1 MSASGHTIEA
11 LFTSIDQASD
21 AHALFTAAST
31 RLREISPFDAAV
43 WVATDP
49 VNGLT
54 TAPVQVE
61 NLHEGGCGD
70 YWESELFAE
79 HVHPFRDLARAPVP
93 VAGLRAATGDRPA
106 SSPLYRKFMSPRGFD
121 DELRAVLRVDGQPW
135 GHLSLFRERGRHP
148 FRDADIA
155 LVHAISVPMARRL
168 RSFARPVAGAF
179 QDFAA
184 TPGMLLFDTAGSLVS
199 INDEARHLLAE
210 MPVGPALPTAKGID
224 LPLPTWI
231 LTTAGH
237 TRMTGE
243 NARIRVRTRTGRW
256 LVCHASSLR
265 SGDDAAAV
273 TALVLEPARPTEVAS
288 LIVAAYALTDREM
301 DVTELIARG
310 LSTAQIAARLF
321 LSAHTVRD
329 HVKAIF
335 EKVGVTSRGEL
346 VAKLFTDHYE
356 PAAARN
362 TLRILSR
369 DADGRTGY
377 AGPRAE

>member
-11 LFTSIDQASD
+11 LFTSIDRASD
-21 AHALFTAAST
+21 AHALFAVAST

-49 VNGLT
+49 LNGLT
-54 TAPVQVE
+54 TAPVRVE
-61 NLHEGGCGD
+61 NLPEGGCGD
-70 YWESELFAE
+70 YWETELSAE
-79 HVHPFRDLARAPVP
+79 HVNTFRDLARASVP
-93 VAGLRAATGDRPA
+93 VAGLREATGDRPA
-106 SSPLYRKFMSPRGFD
+106 SSSLYRKFMCPRGFD
-121 DELRAVLRVDGQPW
+121 DELRAVLRVDGQRW

-148 FRDADIA
+148 FRDEDIA

-168 RSFARPVAGAF
+168 RSFARPVAGAPR
-179 QDFAA
+179 DLAA

-210 MPVGPALPTAKGID
+210 MPVGPALPTEQGIA
-224 LPLPTWI
+224 LPLPTWV

-265 SGDDAAAV
+265 DSADAAAM
-273 TALVLEPARPTEVAS
+273 TALVLAPARPTDVAS
-288 LIVAAYALTDREM
+288 LIVAAYALTDREV

-310 LSTAQIAARLF
+310 LSTAQIAAQLF

-356 PAAARN
+356 PTAARN
-362 TLRILSR
+362 TLRIM
-369 DADGRTGY
+369 DGDMDQRLI
-377 AGPRAE
+377 